1 MPVGGK
7 EPYNWPS
14 PLTELARSQAWRVQS
29 GHLHLL
35 IWQETQME
43 GKKQA
48 FFEHLS
54 SARLHAGVLTPG
66 LILIASR
73 TTREGML
80 SSFI

>member
-43 GKKQA
+43 GNRH
-48 FFEHLS
+48 FLS
-54 SARLHAGVLTPG
+54 IYQVPG
-66 LILIASR
+66 S
-73 TTREGML
+73 MQV
-80 SSFI
+80 F